1 MPIPNKRPTETT
13 DEFLARCMGNSTMV
27 AEYPDTAQRYAVC
40 VSKSRE
46 VNLKK

>member
-1 MPIPNKRPTETT
+1 MPIPSKRTGEST
-13 DEFLARCMGNSTMV
+13 DEFLARCMGNPTMV

-40 VSKSRE
+40 VSKSKE